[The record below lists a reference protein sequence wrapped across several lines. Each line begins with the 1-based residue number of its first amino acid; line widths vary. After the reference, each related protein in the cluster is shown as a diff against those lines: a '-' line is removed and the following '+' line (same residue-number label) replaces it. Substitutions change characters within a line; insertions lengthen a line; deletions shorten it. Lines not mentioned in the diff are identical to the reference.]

1 LFLSIEVGK
10 AMNEVVR
17 GREAGD
23 LGLQEYAQRMVDCF
37 TDQLNESNPI
47 LNEISEAMT
56 EEGLC
61 QQRLAQLST
70 ISDTEALQWQKRLL
84 AATERKSKANAC
96 LLECSARYNAVMKRM
111 RESRIAVSL

>member
-10 AMNEVVR
+10 AMTEVVR
-17 GREAGD
+17 GREAED
-23 LGLQEYAQRMVDCF
+23 FGLLDYAQKMVDCF

-70 ISDTEALQWQKRLL
+70 ISDTDALLWQEKLRT
-84 AATERKSKANAC
+84 ATERKAKANAR
-96 LLECSARYNAVMKRM
+96 LLECSARYNGVMKRM
-111 RESRIAVSL
+111 RESRIAV